1 MNFSQNSDEALNE
14 QKTPRGF
21 VVMGEES
28 DEDEAT
34 IKKTQP
40 VKTKGELAVDV
51 SDRRKSDMT
60 LYIFCYCFTNDSLC

>member
-1 MNFSQNSDEALNE
+1 
-14 QKTPRGF
+14 
-21 VVMGEES
+21 MGEES

-60 LYIFCYCFTNDSLC
+60 YHYYYYVLLCFTNDSLC

>member
-1 MNFSQNSDEALNE
+1 
-14 QKTPRGF
+14 
-21 VVMGEES
+21 MGEES